1 MQSSETKA
9 MLLEIK
15 KVQSAMLSIIAVQV
29 FGMVY
34 LLVTGELDLTMGVV
48 MFAFTAVYVWL
59 WAWCKRNPL
68 AAAIVGLVVFV
79 VVHLIEA
86 LIDPSAL
93 ARGAVIIVALTAVLS
108 WAVTCG
114 MKHRKLA
121 REQSEVSPI

>member
-9 MLLEIK
+9 MVLEVK

-48 MFAFTAVYVWL
+48 MFAFTAVYVGL
-59 WAWCKRNPL
+59 WAWCHRNPL

-93 ARGAVIIVALTAVLS
+93 ARGAVIIVALTAALG

-114 MKHRKLA
+114 IKHRKLA
-121 REQSEVSPI
+121 RERSEVSPI